1 MRGSMRALAK
11 LTRVRRRTLAGTSSS
26 HRFQSNTSGSKS
38 FQGVWPIVAT
48 PFHDDE
54 SVDLEGFA
62 KSIRFF
68 GECGASGAT
77 VCGVLGESNR
87 LTDAERA
94 QLVETAVGAAGA
106 MPVCVGVSHAGTR
119 ATVDLAQMAQ
129 DLGAHSVMVTPTK
142 EAFPQ
147 SDAQLFDYF
156 AAVQDGCALPI
167 VLQDHPASTGVFMG
181 AELLVQICAHLAS
194 VQCIKLEAVPTPP
207 KIAALRK
214 AWAAQPPAFPEC
226 SILTGLGAL
235 YGGFDVEQG
244 TDGFMTGFAFPE
256 VLMAIDC
263 VAIYTPSSRC
273 CYGEE
278 VDGMRNLI
286 STQAIDGAARAGNVE
301 RAHAIYA
308 QFLPLLVFE
317 QQPGVGIR
325 KEVYRLRGLIECGRV
340 RRPAPQVSTV
350 AAAALAAQIERSLYD
365 PFPGVDLT
373 KPLTPLFERLSRS

>member
-1 MRGSMRALAK
+1 MLGCWAEELVGGAALLSTVLEPISSVTERLRTMSSRMRALPRLAQ
-11 LTRVRRRTLAGTSSS
+11 RVGRSASTSS
-26 HRFQSNTSGSKS
+26 SKS

-54 SVDLEGFA
+54 SLDLEGFA

-94 QLVETAVGAAGA
+94 KLVETAVGAAGA
-106 MPVCVGVSHAGTR
+106 MPICVGVSHAGTR

-256 VLMAIDC
+256 VLMAID
-263 VAIYTPSSRC
+263 R
-273 CYGEE
+273 
-278 VDGMRNLI
+278 
-286 STQAIDGAARAGNVE
+286 AARAGNVE

>member
-1 MRGSMRALAK
+1 
-11 LTRVRRRTLAGTSSS
+11 
-26 HRFQSNTSGSKS
+26 
-38 FQGVWPIVAT
+38 
-48 PFHDDE
+48 
-54 SVDLEGFA
+54 
-62 KSIRFF
+62 
-68 GECGASGAT
+68 
-77 VCGVLGESNR
+77 
-87 LTDAERA
+87 
-94 QLVETAVGAAGA
+94 
-106 MPVCVGVSHAGTR
+106 
-119 ATVDLAQMAQ
+119 MAQ

-167 VLQDHPASTGVFMG
+167 VLQDHPASTGVFMS

-256 VLMAIDC
+256 VLMAID
-263 VAIYTPSSRC
+263 R
-273 CYGEE
+273 
-278 VDGMRNLI
+278 
-286 STQAIDGAARAGNVE
+286 AARAGNVE

>member
-1 MRGSMRALAK
+1 MRALP
-11 LTRVRRRTLAGTSSS
+11 RLAQQVGRSASTSS
-26 HRFQSNTSGSKS
+26 HKFQGLPRRSASTSSKS

-54 SVDLEGFA
+54 ALDLEGFA

-68 GECGASGAT
+68 RECGASGAT

-94 QLVETAVGAAGA
+94 QLVETAVGAAGS

-167 VLQDHPASTGVFMG
+167 VLQDHPASTGVFMS

-194 VQCIKLEAVPTPP
+194 VQCIKLEAVPTS
-207 KIAALRK
+207 A
-214 AWAAQPPAFPEC
+214 
-226 SILTGLGAL
+226 
-235 YGGFDVEQG
+235 
-244 TDGFMTGFAFPE
+244 
-256 VLMAIDC
+256 
-263 VAIYTPSSRC
+263 
-273 CYGEE
+273 
-278 VDGMRNLI
+278 
-286 STQAIDGAARAGNVE
+286 
-301 RAHAIYA
+301 
-308 QFLPLLVFE
+308 
-317 QQPGVGIR
+317 
-325 KEVYRLRGLIECGRV
+325 
-340 RRPAPQVSTV
+340 
-350 AAAALAAQIERSLYD
+350 
-365 PFPGVDLT
+365 
-373 KPLTPLFERLSRS
+373 

>member
-1 MRGSMRALAK
+1 MS
-11 LTRVRRRTLAGTSSS
+11 RR
-26 HRFQSNTSGSKS
+26 FSG
-38 FQGVWPIVAT
+38 
-48 PFHDDE
+48 H
-54 SVDLEGFA
+54 
-62 KSIRFF
+62 
-68 GECGASGAT
+68 
-77 VCGVLGESNR
+77 
-87 LTDAERA
+87 
-94 QLVETAVGAAGA
+94 
-106 MPVCVGVSHAGTR
+106 
-119 ATVDLAQMAQ
+119 
-129 DLGAHSVMVTPTK
+129 PTHG
-142 EAFPQ
+142 
-147 SDAQLFDYF
+147 L
-156 AAVQDGCALPI
+156 
-167 VLQDHPASTGVFMG
+167 
-181 AELLVQICAHLAS
+181 ICA
-194 VQCIKLEAVPTPP
+194 QVPTPP

-256 VLMAIDC
+256 VLMAID
-263 VAIYTPSSRC
+263 R
-273 CYGEE
+273 
-278 VDGMRNLI
+278 
-286 STQAIDGAARAGNVE
+286 AARAGNVE

>member
-1 MRGSMRALAK
+1 MRALP
-11 LTRVRRRTLAGTSSS
+11 RLAQQVGRSASTSS
-26 HRFQSNTSGSKS
+26 HKFQGLPRRSASTSSKS

-54 SVDLEGFA
+54 SLDLEGFA

-167 VLQDHPASTGVFMG
+167 VLQDHPASTGVFMS

-263 VAIYTPSSRC
+263 VC
-273 CYGEE
+273 
-278 VDGMRNLI
+278 VDGVGHPNFL

-301 RAHAIYA
+301 RAHAIFA

>member
-1 MRGSMRALAK
+1 MAHP
-11 LTRVRRRTLAGTSSS
+11 T
-26 HRFQSNTSGSKS
+26 H
-38 FQGVWPIVAT
+38 
-48 PFHDDE
+48 
-54 SVDLEGFA
+54 GF
-62 KSIRFF
+62 
-68 GECGASGAT
+68 
-77 VCGVLGESNR
+77 
-87 LTDAERA
+87 
-94 QLVETAVGAAGA
+94 
-106 MPVCVGVSHAGTR
+106 
-119 ATVDLAQMAQ
+119 
-129 DLGAHSVMVTPTK
+129 
-142 EAFPQ
+142 
-147 SDAQLFDYF
+147 
-156 AAVQDGCALPI
+156 
-167 VLQDHPASTGVFMG
+167 
-181 AELLVQICAHLAS
+181 ICA
-194 VQCIKLEAVPTPP
+194 QVPTPP

-263 VAIYTPSSRC
+263 VC
-273 CYGEE
+273 
-278 VDGMRNLI
+278 VDGVGHPNFL

-301 RAHAIYA
+301 RAHAIFA

>member
-1 MRGSMRALAK
+1 MRALP
-11 LTRVRRRTLAGTSSS
+11 RLAQQVGRSASTSS
-26 HRFQSNTSGSKS
+26 HKFQGLPRRSASTSSKS

-54 SVDLEGFA
+54 SLDLEGFA

-106 MPVCVGVSHAGTR
+106 MPICVGVSHAGTR

-167 VLQDHPASTGVFMG
+167 VLQDHPASTGVFMS

-214 AWAAQPPAFPEC
+214 AWAAQPPAYPEC

-235 YGGFDVEQG
+235 YGGFDQC
-244 TDGFMTGFAFPE
+244 MNQI
-256 VLMAIDC
+256 L
-263 VAIYTPSSRC
+263 
-273 CYGEE
+273 
-278 VDGMRNLI
+278 
-286 STQAIDGAARAGNVE
+286 AACHRL
-301 RAHAIYA
+301 IYA
-308 QFLPLLVFE
+308 Q
-317 QQPGVGIR
+317 
-325 KEVYRLRGLIECGRV
+325 
-340 RRPAPQVSTV
+340 ASTWNR
-350 AAAALAAQIERSLYD
+350 ARTAS
-365 PFPGVDLT
+365 
-373 KPLTPLFERLSRS
+373 

>member
-1 MRGSMRALAK
+1 
-11 LTRVRRRTLAGTSSS
+11 
-26 HRFQSNTSGSKS
+26 
-38 FQGVWPIVAT
+38 
-48 PFHDDE
+48 
-54 SVDLEGFA
+54 
-62 KSIRFF
+62 
-68 GECGASGAT
+68 
-77 VCGVLGESNR
+77 
-87 LTDAERA
+87 
-94 QLVETAVGAAGA
+94 
-106 MPVCVGVSHAGTR
+106 
-119 ATVDLAQMAQ
+119 MAQ

-256 VLMAIDC
+256 VLMAIDGVC
-263 VAIYTPSSRC
+263 
-273 CYGEE
+273 
-278 VDGMRNLI
+278 VDGVGRAKFDFH
-286 STQAIDGAARAGNVE
+286 TGDRRRGARGQRRAGARHL
-301 RAHAIYA
+301 RAV
-308 QFLPLLVFE
+308 PS
-317 QQPGVGIR
+317 
-325 KEVYRLRGLIECGRV
+325 LIG
-340 RRPAPQVSTV
+340 
-350 AAAALAAQIERSLYD
+350 
-365 PFPGVDLT
+365 F
-373 KPLTPLFERLSRS
+373 

>member
-1 MRGSMRALAK
+1 MRAMATLARR
-11 LTRVRRRTLAGTSSS
+11 LGRRTASTN
-26 HRFQSNTSGSKS
+26 SNK
-38 FQGVWPIVAT
+38 FQGVWPIIAT

-54 SVDLEGFA
+54 SLDLEGFA

-68 GECGASGAT
+68 AECGASGAT

-94 QLVETAVGAAGA
+94 KLIETAVKAAEGI
-106 MPVCVGVSHAGTR
+106 PVCVGASHAGTR
-119 ATVDLAQMAQ
+119 ATVDLCQMAQ
-129 DLGAHSVMVTPTK
+129 DLGAHSVMVTSTK

-147 SDAQLFDYF
+147 SDTQLYDYYE
-156 AAVQDGCALPI
+156 AVQDGCDLPI
-167 VLQDHPASTGVFMG
+167 VLQDHPASTGVFMSS
-181 AELLVQICAHLAS
+181 ELLVRICAQLAS

-214 AWAAQPPAFPEC
+214 AWAAAPPAYAEC

-256 VLMAIDC
+256 ILMAIH
-263 VAIYTPSSRC
+263 S
-273 CYGEE
+273 
-278 VDGMRNLI
+278 
-286 STQAIDGAARAGNVE
+286 AARSGNVE
-301 RAHAIYA
+301 SAHAIYA
-308 QFLPLLVFE
+308 MFLPLIVFE

-340 RRPAPQVSTV
+340 RRPAPPVSTV
-350 AAAALAAQIERSLYD
+350 AAAALAAQVERSLYD

-373 KPLTPLFERLSRS
+373 KPLTPLFDQLARS

>member
-1 MRGSMRALAK
+1 
-11 LTRVRRRTLAGTSSS
+11 
-26 HRFQSNTSGSKS
+26 
-38 FQGVWPIVAT
+38 
-48 PFHDDE
+48 
-54 SVDLEGFA
+54 
-62 KSIRFF
+62 
-68 GECGASGAT
+68 
-77 VCGVLGESNR
+77 
-87 LTDAERA
+87 
-94 QLVETAVGAAGA
+94 
-106 MPVCVGVSHAGTR
+106 
-119 ATVDLAQMAQ
+119 MAQ

-147 SDAQLFDYF
+147 SDALLFDYF

-167 VLQDHPASTGVFMG
+167 VLQDHPASTGVFMS

-273 CYGEE
+273 CYGE
-278 VDGMRNLI
+278 DDASMAWGIRNLI

-301 RAHAIYA
+301 RAHAIFA

>member
-1 MRGSMRALAK
+1 MLWLLGLGSLVAEQRCLSTVLEPKSSITERLRTISSRMRALP
-11 LTRVRRRTLAGTSSS
+11 RLAQQVGRSASTSS
-26 HRFQSNTSGSKS
+26 SKS

-54 SVDLEGFA
+54 SLDLEGFA

-94 QLVETAVGAAGA
+94 ELVKTAVGAAGA
-106 MPVCVGVSHAGTR
+106 MPICVGVSHAGTR

-129 DLGAHSVMVTPTK
+129 DLGAHSIMATPTK

-147 SDAQLFDYF
+147 SDGQLFDYF
-156 AAVQDGCALPI
+156 AAVQDGCTLPI

-214 AWAAQPPAFPEC
+214 AWAAQPPAYPEC

-235 YGGFDVEQG
+235 YGGFDQC
-244 TDGFMTGFAFPE
+244 MNQI
-256 VLMAIDC
+256 L
-263 VAIYTPSSRC
+263 
-273 CYGEE
+273 
-278 VDGMRNLI
+278 
-286 STQAIDGAARAGNVE
+286 AARH
-301 RAHAIYA
+301 RLIYA
-308 QFLPLLVFE
+308 Q
-317 QQPGVGIR
+317 
-325 KEVYRLRGLIECGRV
+325 
-340 RRPAPQVSTV
+340 ASTWNR
-350 AAAALAAQIERSLYD
+350 ARTAS
-365 PFPGVDLT
+365 
-373 KPLTPLFERLSRS
+373 

>member
-1 MRGSMRALAK
+1 MRGSKRALAQCQQQAQDFVQGQPPPVPAPA
-11 LTRVRRRTLAGTSSS
+11 RVSRASGPSSRRRSTTTRRSTSRASRRASVSS
-26 HRFQSNTSGSKS
+26 
-38 FQGVWPIVAT
+38 
-48 PFHDDE
+48 
-54 SVDLEGFA
+54 
-62 KSIRFF
+62 
-68 GECGASGAT
+68 ECGASGAT

-167 VLQDHPASTGVFMG
+167 VLQDHPASTGVFMS

-256 VLMAIDC
+256 VPDRLRCNLHMRQSTGDRARR
-263 VAIYTPSSRC
+263 ARATWNGRTPSTRSSCPCWFLSSNRAS
-273 CYGEE
+273 GSA
-278 VDGMRNLI
+278 RR
-286 STQAIDGAARAGNVE
+286 STD
-301 RAHAIYA
+301 
-308 QFLPLLVFE
+308 
-317 QQPGVGIR
+317 
-325 KEVYRLRGLIECGRV
+325 
-340 RRPAPQVSTV
+340 
-350 AAAALAAQIERSLYD
+350 
-365 PFPGVDLT
+365 
-373 KPLTPLFERLSRS
+373 

>member
-11 LTRVRRRTLAGTSSS
+11 LTRVRRRTLSGTSTS

-54 SVDLEGFA
+54 ALDPEGFA

-68 GECGASGAT
+68 RECGASGAT

-106 MPVCVGVSHAGTR
+106 MPICVGVSHAGTR

-167 VLQDHPASTGVFMG
+167 VLQDHPASTGVFMS

-256 VLMAIDC
+256 VLMAID
-263 VAIYTPSSRC
+263 
-273 CYGEE
+273 
-278 VDGMRNLI
+278 
-286 STQAIDGAARAGNVE
+286 
-301 RAHAIYA
+301 
-308 QFLPLLVFE
+308 
-317 QQPGVGIR
+317 
-325 KEVYRLRGLIECGRV
+325 GRRV
-340 RRPAPQVSTV
+340 PET
-350 AAAALAAQIERSLYD
+350 
-365 PFPGVDLT
+365 
-373 KPLTPLFERLSRS
+373 